1 MRAWSLF
8 LLGAALA
15 ASAQAQEPGVSAALA
30 RDRAGRVSNLRYEIS
45 FFIPREKTSVVTGRE
60 TVTFTLGDASRPL
73 LLDFEPAS
81 PRARAHGRRH
91 ARRPARRRRTCRAS
105 GGSAPSRRQPRRA
118 GVRRRRRA
126 AQPQR
131 RLRLHDLRA
140 GAGA

>member
-8 LLGAALA
+8 VLGAALA

-81 PRARAHGRRH
+81 PRR
-91 ARRPARRRRTCRAS
+91 
-105 GGSAPSRRQPRRA
+105 
-118 GVRRRRRA
+118 VRE
-126 AQPQR
+126 
-131 RLRLHDLRA
+131 LTV
-140 GAGA
+140 GATHVEPHV